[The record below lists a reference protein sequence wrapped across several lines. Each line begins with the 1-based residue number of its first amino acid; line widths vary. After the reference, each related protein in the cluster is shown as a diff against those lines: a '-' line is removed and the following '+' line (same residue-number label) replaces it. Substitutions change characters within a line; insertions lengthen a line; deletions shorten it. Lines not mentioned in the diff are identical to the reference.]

1 MGYINKLLD
10 SDSESVNN
18 MKLKQIIVLAG
29 DGIITHKNS
38 FEELRMFFAKID
50 ATMICK
56 FMKECLSEEK
66 EDKFDGRGFVLQD
79 LINEVGNRLGYN
91 VTHGLYKGK
100 KGTNGFDGLWKHPN
114 GFSIIVESKT
124 SDAYAL
130 NIDSIV
136 GYREKL
142 IENHQIDKN
151 KCSILIVLGRNDK
164 NTFTN
169 IIKGSNEAHNIRIIS
184 VVALCRLLEIY
195 ESSNRHKITQ
205 NKIMDLLIP
214 HDFVQLDNLVDLV
227 FLENDN
233 SEVSI

>member
-79 LINEVGNRLGYN
+79 LINEVGHRLGYN

-151 KCSILIVLGRNDK
+151 
-164 NTFTN
+164 NTT
-169 IIKGSNEAHNIRIIS
+169 
-184 VVALCRLLEIY
+184 L
-195 ESSNRHKITQ
+195 
-205 NKIMDLLIP
+205 
-214 HDFVQLDNLVDLV
+214 QL
-227 FLENDN
+227 FEK
-233 SEVSI
+233 